1 MPPTTGHRPA
11 ATGYDAVL
19 SRDDSAP
26 FGRDA
31 TLSAQGSAP
40 FGYDAV
46 FSGDDSAPFGRD
58 AMLSGQGSE
67 PFGRD
72 AMLSGRDSEPFDQDA
87 MLSGRGARATGQHPQ
102 IPGLSTVAG
111 QTGAPIARQRTAP
124 AVPRQRP
131 RPDKATRRR
140 LRKRVHVAGIGL
152 DPMTES
158 DVVDHVIAALKRGEG
173 GHIVTPNVDI
183 SRIVARDPEARR
195 LVEDADL
202 AVADGMPLVWAAKL
216 LGTPVPG
223 RITGADL
230 IWSLS
235 EAAAFYRYPVYLLGG
250 PPGVAAQAACNL
262 IGRYPGLVVAGVDAP
277 TLGFE
282 DVPESY
288 ARVRDDVI
296 ATGPRLV
303 FVGLGFPKQDRLIAA
318 LREDLPGTW
327 FVGCGSAIAFAAG
340 TVQRA
345 PVWAQRSGLEWL
357 FRLLSEPGRLARR
370 YLMDDLPYA
379 LRLLTV
385 SLVRGLF
392 S

>member
-1 MPPTTGHRPA
+1 MGHRPVA
-11 ATGYDAVL
+11 AGYDAV
-19 SRDDSAP
+19 SSTDDSAS
-26 FGRDA
+26 FG
-31 TLSAQGSAP
+31 
-40 FGYDAV
+40 
-46 FSGDDSAPFGRD
+46 
-58 AMLSGQGSE
+58 
-67 PFGRD
+67 
-72 AMLSGRDSEPFDQDA
+72 QDA
-87 MLSGRGARATGQHPQ
+87 MLSGHGERAAGQHPQ

-111 QTGAPIARQRTAP
+111 QTGAPIGKQGAAP

-131 RPDKATRRR
+131 RPDKATRKR
-140 LRKRVHVAGIGL
+140 LRKRVHVAGVAI

-158 DVVDHVIAALKRGEG
+158 EVVDHVIAALKRGEG

-195 LVEDADL
+195 LVEGADL

-216 LGTPVPG
+216 LGTPLPG

-235 EAAAFYRYPVYLLGG
+235 EAAAFYRHPVYLLGG
-250 PPGVAAQAACNL
+250 PPGVATQAARNL
-262 IGRYPGLVVAGVDAP
+262 TGRYPGLIVAGVDAP
-277 TLGFE
+277 TFGFE

-318 LREDLPGTW
+318 LRDDLPGTW

-345 PVWAQRSGLEWL
+345 PGWAQHSGLEWV
-357 FRLLSEPGRLARR
+357 FRLLREPGRLARR
-370 YLMDDLPYA
+370 YLVDDLPYA

-385 SLVRGLF
+385 SLFRGLF

>member
-19 SRDDSAP
+19 SRNDS
-26 FGRDA
+26 
-31 TLSAQGSAP
+31 TS
-40 FGYDAV
+40 
-46 FSGDDSAPFGRD
+46 FGRD

-67 PFGRD
+67 PF
-72 AMLSGRDSEPFDQDA
+72 DQDA
-87 MLSGRGARATGQHPQ
+87 MLSGHGARATGQHPQ

-111 QTGAPIARQRTAP
+111 QTGAPVAGQRTAP

-140 LRKRVHVAGIGL
+140 LRKRVHVAGIGI

-195 LVEDADL
+195 LVEGADL

-250 PPGVAAQAACNL
+250 PPGVATRAARNL
-262 IGRYPGLVVAGVDAP
+262 LGRYPGLVVAGVDAP
-277 TLGFE
+277 TPGFE

-357 FRLLSEPGRLARR
+357 FRLLREPGRLARR

>member
-1 MPPTTGHRPA
+1 
-11 ATGYDAVL
+11 
-19 SRDDSAP
+19 
-26 FGRDA
+26 
-31 TLSAQGSAP
+31 
-40 FGYDAV
+40 
-46 FSGDDSAPFGRD
+46 
-58 AMLSGQGSE
+58 
-67 PFGRD
+67 
-72 AMLSGRDSEPFDQDA
+72 
-87 MLSGRGARATGQHPQ
+87 
-102 IPGLSTVAG
+102 
-111 QTGAPIARQRTAP
+111 
-124 AVPRQRP
+124 
-131 RPDKATRRR
+131 
-140 LRKRVHVAGIGL
+140 
-152 DPMTES
+152 MTES

-250 PPGVAAQAACNL
+250 PPGVASQAACNL

-303 FVGLGFPKQDRLIAA
+303 FVGLGFPKQDTAHRGAPRGPARHLVRRL
-318 LREDLPGTW
+318 
-327 FVGCGSAIAFAAG
+327 GSAIAFRRGHRPA
-340 TVQRA
+340 A

-385 SLVRGLF
+385 SLVRGSVPESKRWKSPCAAGLRRF
-392 S
+392 WAGAVLWPASSVVSGRGSAPRSGLPRFCGGVGSLASLPLLRCSVAPLLRCSVALWRGQVPEQVFPCSGAGARCSGQVFGRSGAGAGSLSGPSLIPGRRPAP